1 MKKSSD
7 NNSNLVGTKVKLKDS
22 IRKFTHNGR
31 EYSLPEYKLN
41 DPGFEDKVK
50 KLYKSYK
57 IFLPD
62 TRLNS
67 DSNPGRVNIF
77 IDPTGIVTQVT
88 KS

>member
-1 MKKSSD
+1 MKDTSD
-7 NNSNLVGTKVKLKDS
+7 DRNLIGTKVKLKDS

-31 EYSLPEYKLN
+31 EYSLPEYTLN
-41 DPGFEDKVK
+41 DPAFEAKVK
-50 KLYKSYK
+50 MLYKSYK
-57 IFLPD
+57 IILPD

-67 DSNPGRVNIF
+67 DSNPGRVNIY